1 MTATVV
7 VVIVAACLLTV
18 LPLTKHY
25 GSLITVGALETPVLS
40 AYSSRSSVPYSIA
53 AIVDGTVLLFTNPD
67 ESTMS
72 SAPNISPLGEVF
84 VSSK

>member
-7 VVIVAACLLTV
+7 VVIIAACLLTV

-25 GSLITVGALETPVLS
+25 GSLVTVGVLETPVLS
-40 AYSSRSSVPYSIA
+40 AYSSRSSVPHSIA
-53 AIVDGTVLLFTNPD
+53 AIVDWTVLLFTNP

-72 SAPNISPLGEVF
+72 SAPMFP
-84 VSSK
+84 